1 MEDRFSIEIVELE
14 RAHQLWTFLR
24 SRYEPTGQ
32 PTFLVAI
39 RQEQLL
45 RQGDATNYDLF
56 DQLSVVW
63 G

>member
-1 MEDRFSIEIVELE
+1 VELE

-63 G
+63 R